1 MSEQRYRGVTF
12 AQATAGVDTPEC
24 REAMRKA
31 GVTAAEAVENC
42 RVWLAALDRAA
53 WKAPTATVR
62 TELVKRMN
70 RPPSRWDRLR
80 AWGRA

>member
-1 MSEQRYRGVTF
+1 MSERRYRGVTI
-12 AQATAGVDTPEC
+12 AQASAGMNTPEY

-42 RVWLAALDRAA
+42 RAWLAALDRAA

-62 TELVKRMN
+62 PEVWKRLN
-70 RPPSRWDRLR
+70 REPSRWDRLR